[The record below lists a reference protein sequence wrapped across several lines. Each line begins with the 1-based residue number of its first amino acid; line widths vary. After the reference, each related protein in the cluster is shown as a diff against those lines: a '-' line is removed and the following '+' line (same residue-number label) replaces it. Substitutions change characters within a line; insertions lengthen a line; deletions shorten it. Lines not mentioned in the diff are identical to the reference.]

1 MRALDSVV
9 VFITKLI
16 SFVVIACEIVGSLV
30 LNALKLTSLD
40 GGVRRTLI
48 GAAIIGIVGIFIADI
63 LF

>member
-16 SFVVIACEIVGSLV
+16 SFVVIACEIVGSLM

-40 GGVRRTLI
+40 GGIRRTLI
-48 GAAIIGIVGIFIADI
+48 GAAILTLAVLVIVRV